1 MIAGF
6 LLLFSRILA
15 IALMITSVLMFIS
28 AIHTLVV
35 TLFFPEHGRRLRDRY
50 LDEPIFETF
59 VDKDGAIVY
68 FKSRRAKHEY
78 YQKRK
83 AERKARFNG
92 WARSAIFHSA

>member
-6 LLLFSRILA
+6 LLLLTRV
-15 IALMITSVLMFIS
+15 IALVMMIASILMFIS
-28 AIHTLVV
+28 AVHGLIV
-35 TLFFPEHGRRLRDRY
+35 TLFFPEHGRRMRDRY

-83 AERKARFNG
+83 AKRKTRFKE
-92 WARSAIFHSA
+92 WSRSAIFHSA